1 MTLALKS
8 PKVKDI
14 PLLEH
19 RTRNALARCS
29 KLRHGGMAYLTE
41 EKWNARKSYWLG
53 EGEDGGDSNNKKE
66 GYLKEELDWV
76 AAEEY
81 AREQQQ
87 SQGGD
92 DDVDIPNPMAMME
105 GMKGQFGMMFQ
116 NMVMMQGIGY
126 FFQGYVLVKVPIPL
140 TLGFKGMFQRGLDLN
155 SLETSYVSSISWY
168 FLVMYGLRGF
178 LKLVIE
184 RKKNSNPHDVSGPM
198 GQEVME
204 STMIQ
209 ADFGNKMMGNGMP
222 SKYDANKAIKA
233 EMEALEMTRYKGT
246 IEDVERR
253 LLGKKPKK
261 KVNVGGSGANYDIF
275 ADSKK
280 VSGAGAS
287 KLSKKKRGG
296 KVKAN

>member
-1 MTLALKS
+1 
-8 PKVKDI
+8 
-14 PLLEH
+14 
-19 RTRNALARCS
+19 
-29 KLRHGGMAYLTE
+29 MAYLTE
-41 EKWNARKSYWLG
+41 EKWNARKLYWLG
-53 EGEDGGDSNNKKE
+53 EGDEGDSNKKE
-66 GYLKEELDWV
+66 GYLKEEMEWI

-81 AREQQQ
+81 AQEEQQK
-87 SQGGD
+87 SGGD
-92 DDVDIPNPMAMME
+92 NNDDIPNPMAMME
-105 GMKGQFGMMFQ
+105 GMKGQFGMMMQ

-184 RKKNSNPHDVSGPM
+184 RKTNSNPHDLSGPM

-204 STMIQ
+204 STMVQ
-209 ADFGNKMMGNGMP
+209 ADFGNKMMSNGLP
-222 SKYDANKAIKA
+222 SKFDANKAIKS
-233 EMEALEMTRYKGT
+233 EIEALEMTRYKGV

-261 KVNVGGSGANYDIF
+261 KVNVGGSGAHYDIF

-280 VSGAGAS
+280 VLGAGSS
-287 KLSKKKRGG
+287 KVSKKKRNG